1 MSEREEPR
9 PPHRVIGTPQTS
21 PGLLPAAREAAR
33 NPRADGGQNDGGH
46 GRNGGGQNG
55 GHGDGQ
61 GADMERHGGA
71 DEIGFGPLPAEP
83 GNEQHAKNAEK
94 IIALCF
100 FGAFVA
106 GCGFIAAYVGLEVHS
121 VDAALRSNLAL
132 GISLSVVLLGIGI
145 GSLLWVRHLMP
156 NVEVSEERHEL
167 RNSDADRQ
175 AFQQY
180 TVEAG
185 RASQVGKRKLARRT
199 LMLATAPLA
208 AAPLVLLRDLGP
220 LPGTSLRHTA
230 WSPGRRALVY
240 GTLQPL
246 RPEDFTAPGSMIT
259 VVPEGFADNADELAK
274 AGVILI
280 KFRPE
285 EIADFPS
292 RYRGSTLVG
301 TKNWMVDNI
310 VAYSKICTHVGCPVA
325 LYEQSTHHIL
335 CPPHQSMFDAMKGA
349 GSIFCPSARPLPQ
362 LPLTTN
368 SDGYLVAKSDFLE
381 PVGPSFWE
389 RG

>member
-1 MSEREEPR
+1 MSEIEEPR

-21 PGLLPAAREAAR
+21 PGLLPAARDAAR
-33 NPRADGGQNDGGH
+33 DGARGTSEQAA
-46 GRNGGGQNG
+46 
-55 GHGDGQ
+55 Q
-61 GADMERHGGA
+61 GYPEHEG
-71 DEIGFGPLPAEP
+71 ELGFGPLPSEP
-83 GNEQHAKNAEK
+83 TEKSHANNAEK
-94 IIALCF
+94 VIAVCF
-100 FGAFVA
+100 VLAFLA

-121 VDAALRSNLAL
+121 VDATLRSNLAL
-132 GISLSVVLLGIGI
+132 GISLSVVLLGIGV

-156 NVEVSEERHEL
+156 NVEVSEERHEM
-167 RNSDADRQ
+167 RNSAADRQ
-175 AFQQY
+175 AFQEY
-180 TVEAG
+180 SVEAG

-240 GTLQPL
+240 ATLQPL

-259 VVPEGFADNADELAK
+259 VVPEGFQDDADALAK

-285 EIADFPS
+285 EIAGFPS
-292 RYRGSTLVG
+292 RYNGSTLVG
-301 TKNWMVDNI
+301 TRNWMVDNI

-335 CPPHQSMFDAMKGA
+335 CPCHQSTFDATKGA
-349 GSIFCPSARPLPQ
+349 EVIFGPAARPLPQ

-368 SDGYLVAKSDFLE
+368 SDGYLVAKSDFQE